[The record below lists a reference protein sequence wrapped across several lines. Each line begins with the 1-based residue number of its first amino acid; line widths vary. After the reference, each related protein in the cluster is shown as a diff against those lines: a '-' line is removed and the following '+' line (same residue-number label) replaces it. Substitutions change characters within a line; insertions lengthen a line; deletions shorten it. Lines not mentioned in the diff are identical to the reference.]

1 MALGPPLPAAAR
13 RGLELAP
20 QGGADTRA
28 FFGLAANPN
37 FSPGALPIS
46 RDASQGP
53 GSYRD
58 LTTDLHNCVE
68 WQPEI
73 IGQMVEFRCIAANS
87 VATDLGSAPASS
99 RGVTS
104 RTQHRCEL
112 KPFGAP
118 RGIIRRPLLR
128 PTCSVKESA
137 ECFSV
142 ICLRAFAGSAQI
154 RRGNLTRYLK
164 GMLTSPKGSQRSRFR
179 RAWCYRRPA
188 SRAAGAAGHHLSPR
202 IPAALSGRYT

>member
-1 MALGPPLPAAAR
+1 MPSASAI
-13 RGLELAP
+13 
-20 QGGADTRA
+20 
-28 FFGLAANPN
+28 
-37 FSPGALPIS
+37 SLPIS

-73 IGQMVEFRCIAANS
+73 IGQMVEFCCIAANS

-118 RGIIRRPLLR
+118 TRHN
-128 PTCSVKESA
+128 KET
-137 ECFSV
+137 
-142 ICLRAFAGSAQI
+142 AFAADVFDEGKCRKFLVSFVCGDLPVSAQI
-154 RRGNLTRYLK
+154 RRRNLTPYPK
-164 GMLTSPKGSQRSRFR
+164 GMLTSPKGSQRSRFSSHLLSELD
-179 RAWCYRRPA
+179 RRPIR
-188 SRAAGAAGHHLSPR
+188 RAAGAAGHHLSPR